1 MKVRS
6 SDGETRRSLADLYPR
21 LRRFAYGL
29 TGSIDEAEDLVQAAY
44 ERALTR
50 LDQWQP
56 GSRLDSWMYS
66 IVRSIRINRLRAD
79 RVRGRHLNPISSEM
93 QPGGNLE
100 REVEAS
106 LTLESVRRFI
116 WTLPEEQREVMLLV
130 CVEGMSYAEV
140 SETLGVPVGTVT
152 SRLGRGRRAL
162 REFVEL
168 PRTALKSAVG

>member
-1 MKVRS
+1 MKARS
-6 SDGETRRSLADLYPR
+6 SDGQTQRLLADLYPR

-79 RVRGRHLNPISSEM
+79 RVRGRHLNPISSET

-106 LTLESVRRFI
+106 LTLESVRRFL

-168 PRTALKSAVG
+168 PKTALKTAVG

>member
-1 MKVRS
+1 MKARS
-6 SDGETRRSLADLYPR
+6 SDGETRRLLAELYPR

-79 RVRGRHLNPISSEM
+79 RVRGRHLNPISSET

-106 LTLESVRRFI
+106 LTLEAVRRFL

-140 SETLGVPVGTVT
+140 SETLGIPVGTVT

-168 PRTALKSAVG
+168 PRTAFKTTVG